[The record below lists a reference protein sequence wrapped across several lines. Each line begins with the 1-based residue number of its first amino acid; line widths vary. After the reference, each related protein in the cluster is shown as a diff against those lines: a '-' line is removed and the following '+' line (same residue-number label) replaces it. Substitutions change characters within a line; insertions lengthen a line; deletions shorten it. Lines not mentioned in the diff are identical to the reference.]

1 MDEASNLARL
11 QKRLTDSMT
20 KVSLLERQVANL
32 QSKNAKQKT
41 DIARMTKTI
50 DSLMYER
57 NKLADTVQ
65 WMRGEKNAER

>member
-32 QSKNAKQKT
+32 QSKNAKQKA

-50 DSLMYER
+50 DGLMYER

>member
-41 DIARMTKTI
+41 DIARMTKTVE
-50 DSLMYER
+50 SLMLEK

-65 WMRGEKNAER
+65 WMRGEKNA

>member
-1 MDEASNLARL
+1 MDEASTLARL

-41 DIARMTKTI
+41 DIARMTKTVEA
-50 DSLMYER
+50 LMLEK
-57 NKLADTVQ
+57 NKLANTVQ
-65 WMRGEKNAER
+65 WMRGEKNAEK

>member
-11 QKRLTDSMT
+11 QKRLTDTMT

-32 QSKNAKQKT
+32 QSKNAKQKA

-50 DSLMYER
+50 DGLMYEK

-65 WMRGEKNAER
+65 WMRGEKNA

>member
-32 QSKNAKQKT
+32 QSKNAKQKA

-50 DSLMYER
+50 DGLMYEK

-65 WMRGEKNAER
+65 WMRGEKNA

>member
-20 KVSLLERQVANL
+20 KVSLLERQAAKL
-32 QSKNAKQKT
+32 QSKNAKQKN

-50 DSLMYER
+50 DGLIYER
-57 NKLADTVQ
+57 NELTNTVQ
-65 WMRGEKNAER
+65 WMRGEKNAEK

>member
-32 QSKNAKQKT
+32 QSKNAKQKA

-50 DSLMYER
+50 DALMYEK

-65 WMRGEKNAER
+65 WMRGEKNA